1 MRNKRKVII
10 KVFNQFLYL
19 ASAGLMITGLLLSNI
34 FTPVQAAA
42 INTSTSGDSYQLN
55 LSHISC
61 VNNQVEVHF
70 VLLNVPDWITPGNSV
85 TFTLKVNG
93 GNQTTQY
100 AARTSH
106 SGNVWHYYYYGSI
119 NGYYDVTSASVQVG
133 SKTVYLH
140 NPDSYSSNYQ
150 NCVRSTQTAT
160 FTPTATKTSQP
171 TATFT
176 ATATNTSEP
185 TATFTPTDVPPTN
198 TPVPTTETVEPTTE
212 TVVPTTETVVP
223 TTETVVPTTETVVP
237 TTETVVP
244 TTETVVPTTETV
256 VPTTETVVPTTETV
270 VPTTETVVPT
280 DETQT
285 PPEGTPIPI
294 PVTAPQPPSIEVDPY
309 CTVDNRMQW
318 TVENPNSDVFVI
330 SSYKVDSGPNQSGFS
345 AAPGSTKLTT
355 TSLGTHTVTIYWGE
369 GQSKSLTYTIDVCPL
384 TIPVT
389 GATGGVLIPVTGSD
403 NSSGFIFS
411 GIGLGG
417 LGLVLSAIRK
427 LFLH

>member
-1 MRNKRKVII
+1 MRTKEKAII
-10 KVFNQFLYL
+10 RIINQFLYL
-19 ASAGLMITGLLLSNI
+19 ASAGLLITGLLLGNI
-34 FTPVQAAA
+34 FAPVQASA
-42 INTSTSGDSYQLN
+42 INTTTSSDSYQLN
-55 LSHISC
+55 LSHIAC

-70 VLLNVPDWITPGNSV
+70 VLLNVPDSITPGNSV

-93 GNQTTQY
+93 GSQTNQY

-106 SGNVWHYYYYGSI
+106 SGNVWHYYYYGLL
-119 NGYYDVTSASVQVG
+119 NGYYDVTSASVTVG
-133 SKTVYLH
+133 SKTVNLH

-150 NCVRSTQTAT
+150 NCVRSTATAT
-160 FTPTATKTSQP
+160 YTPTATKTSQP
-171 TATFT
+171 TATATNTAVPTSTFT
-176 ATATNTSEP
+176 PTATNTSVP
-185 TATFTPTDVPPTN
+185 TATFTPTDVPA
-198 TPVPTTETVEPTTE
+198 TETP
-212 TVVPTTETVVP
+212 VPTTETVVP

-244 TTETVVPTTETV
+244 TTETVVPTTETM

-280 DETQT
+280 EGTQV

-294 PVTAPQPPSIEVDPY
+294 PVTGLEPLTIEVDPY

-318 TVENPNSDVFVI
+318 TLENPNASAFVV
-330 SSYKVDSGPNQSGFS
+330 SSYKVDSGPQLPGLS

-355 TSLGTHTVTIYWGE
+355 TALGTHTVTIYWGE
-369 GQSKSLTYTIDVCPL
+369 GESKSLTYTLNVCPL
-384 TIPVT
+384 SIPVT
-389 GATGGVLIPVTGSD
+389 GATGGLLIPVTGAD
-403 NSSGFIFS
+403 QSSTFIFS

-417 LGLVLSAIRK
+417 LGLVLTAIRK